1 MERLSLSEGIIWLSD
16 QFSRKVISPQK
27 HLPNNAHVCALIDE
41 DGPCWLEDRV
51 REELLPH
58 EANAVLRIPLSTRRP
73 EDSLIWQRTKNGIY
87 STKSA
92 YWMLAES
99 TALSNPGPSPQQQI
113 VGFGRIPGA
122 SESHIKLNISCG
134 EPVVKLC
141 LRRRT
146 SSVTMSLAM
155 LHVSVVTGKRR
166 MLSTLYGIARFSK
179 RFGGKLNTTE
189 AISLAILQVSEIFH
203 FHEHPILQKF

>member
-1 MERLSLSEGIIWLSD
+1 
-16 QFSRKVISPQK
+16 
-27 HLPNNAHVCALIDE
+27 
-41 DGPCWLEDRV
+41 
-51 REELLPH
+51 
-58 EANAVLRIPLSTRRP
+58 
-73 EDSLIWQRTKNGIY
+73 
-87 STKSA
+87 
-92 YWMLAES
+92 MLAES

-134 EPVVKLC
+134 EPVAKLC

-203 FHEHPILQKF
+203 FHEHPILQKFQPLLLGPFGISGMHLGQVTLLPLTLQFLWIPLIVFRSSNQFRLFTPMVRFAGLPPTPPQK